1 MKVLHNVNTMKRE
14 QLYLQKVNINL
25 FINLVI
31 IQNVTSRL
39 HAIVQVV
46 KKEPNYQKQNGHG
59 NLVLTPRV
67 TSEVTSY
74 QDTCYPNLSPL
85 KISLPAS

>member
-14 QLYLQKVNINL
+14 QLYLQKVNFNL

-46 KKEPNYQKQNGHG
+46 EKEPNYQKQNGNETLFSHRG
-59 NLVLTPRV
+59 SHPRLQVIKILAILT
-67 TSEVTSY
+67 
-74 QDTCYPNLSPL
+74 
-85 KISLPAS
+85 